1 MKREQTY
8 IEGSNFY
15 HSKGRVGRHFGSYW
29 WQNVRGRGAAPSS
42 LCAMRILDR
51 YIFREILYPFL
62 IALVALTFVAFLA
75 FSREIGWLLEL
86 IVRQSATFRDIWAI
100 SIAYIPNVLTFT
112 IPMAVL
118 VGILTGFGRMSSDS
132 EAIAFRATGISMVR
146 LLAPVLSLGILAFVA
161 NLAMTVWIAPQTA
174 ARLRDV
180 RYEFLARQ
188 VSLEVKPRVFNESL
202 TNFVLYVQNIA
213 REGFNW
219 QGILWADMSQPDEIR
234 VTFARSGA
242 VTKDEEHRTFA
253 LTLTDG
259 STHVVSPRSPHR
271 YSYDTFDT
279 TTLSVPMPQAPTKQ
293 DKIVISEMPTAAL
306 WNAMKA
312 GTATYEERVE
322 FHRRF
327 ALPFACLIFTLAGL
341 PLGVSTTRGSKS
353 MGLVLSLILMLLYY
367 LVFVGGTR
375 IASNAQF
382 SPFLGAWLP
391 NLAFAAL
398 GTLLIAR
405 SNREHDNRLLNSLA
419 SIMRWFSEKRA
430 EARTTRKRLRQWT
443 YSLTHHPKFFRLLD
457 AYVLRGFWFFFTLVL
472 VAFVALF
479 ILVTLFELL
488 PDIVKNKVE
497 SATVITYFVYLLPQI
512 LYYVIP
518 LTVLLAILIDLGTLT
533 KTNEILAVKA
543 GAVSLYRMAMPL
555 LLMGLLLSAGIYF
568 LQDFMLP
575 YANQLQDEYH
585 DIIKGR
591 APQTYRDP
599 QRKWMAGSGERIYH
613 YNYFDPDQDVFGG
626 ISIFGF
632 KPNSFELTE
641 WMFATRA
648 TWDGAMW
655 KFEDGWTRRIGT
667 GGSVDY
673 QPFTS
678 LEVRELDR
686 PDYFKKEV
694 RTAAQMT
701 YPELKRY
708 VTSLKQSGFDVS
720 GLMVDLYRKLSFPLV
735 SFIMAIIGIPFSF
748 TTGKKGAFYGIGL
761 CLAVGIFYWS
771 MFEFFDKLGGINRL
785 SPFVAAW
792 FPNLIFGFGG
802 IWMMLRVK
810 T

>member
-1 MKREQTY
+1 
-8 IEGSNFY
+8 
-15 HSKGRVGRHFGSYW
+15 
-29 WQNVRGRGAAPSS
+29 
-42 LCAMRILDR
+42 
-51 YIFREILYPFL
+51 
-62 IALVALTFVAFLA
+62 VALTFVAFLA
-75 FSREIGWLLEL
+75 FSREIGWLMEL
-86 IVRQSATFRDIWAI
+86 IVRQSATMRDISAI
-100 SIAYIPNVLTFT
+100 FLAYVPNVLTFT

-146 LLAPVLSLGILAFVA
+146 LLGPVLLLGSLAFAA
-161 NLAMTVWIAPQTA
+161 NFALTVWIAPQTA
-174 ARLRDV
+174 ANLRNL
-180 RYEFLARQ
+180 RYEFLAKQ

-202 TNFVLYVQNIA
+202 TNYVLYVQNPA

-219 QGILWADMSQPDEIR
+219 QGILMADMTQPDDVRIY
-234 VTFARSGA
+234 FARSGT
-242 VTKDEEHRTFA
+242 VTKDDEHRTFA

-259 STHVVSPRSPHR
+259 STHVVSPRSPNRWDHN
-271 YSYDTFDT
+271 TFVT
-279 TTLSVPMPQAPTKQ
+279 TTISVPMPPAPPK
-293 DKIVISEMPTAAL
+293 DDRILISETPSAEL
-306 WNAMKA
+306 WNGMKT

-322 FHRRF
+322 FQKRI
-327 ALPFACLIFTLAGL
+327 ALPFACIVFTLAGL

-353 MGLVLSLILMLLYY
+353 MGLVLSLILMLVYY
-367 LVFVGGTR
+367 LAFIGGTR
-375 IASNAQF
+375 IAGNAQF

-391 NLAFAAL
+391 NLAFAVL
-398 GTLLIAR
+398 GIFLLSR
-405 SNREHDNRLLNSLA
+405 SNRERENPVLSRLA
-419 SIMRWFSEKRA
+419 AIMRWFSEKRSA
-430 EARTTRKRLRQWT
+430 PRTNRDRFREWT

-457 AYVLRGFWFFFTLVL
+457 VYVLRGFWFFFTLVL
-472 VAFVALF
+472 IAFVALF

-488 PDIVKNKVE
+488 PDIVKNRIDTSIVV
-497 SATVITYFVYLLPQI
+497 SYFIFYLPQI

-518 LTVLLAILIDLGTLT
+518 LTVLLAILINLGTLT
-533 KTNEILAVKA
+533 KSNETLAVKA

-555 LLMGLLLSAGIYF
+555 LVMGLLLSAGIYF

-575 YANQLQDEYH
+575 YANQRQDEYH
-585 DIIKGR
+585 DLIKGR
-591 APQTYRDP
+591 APQTYHDP
-599 QRKWMAGSGERIYH
+599 QRKWMAGSDERIYH
-613 YNYFDPDQDVFGG
+613 YNYFNSDQNVFGG
-626 ISIFGF
+626 ISIFTF
-632 KPNSFELTE
+632 KPQTLELTD
-641 WMFATRA
+641 WIFASRA
-648 TWDGAMW
+648 TWEGSAWKLENGWSRHIGANG
-655 KFEDGWTRRIGT
+655 D
-667 GGSVDY
+667 DY
-673 QPFTS
+673 RPFTT
-678 LEVRELDR
+678 LRVQDFDR
-686 PDYFKKEV
+686 PEYFKREV

-708 VTSLKQSGFDVS
+708 VTNLRQSGLDVS

-771 MFEFFDKLGGINRL
+771 TFEVFDKLGGINRL

>member
-1 MKREQTY
+1 MK
-8 IEGSNFY
+8 
-15 HSKGRVGRHFGSYW
+15 
-29 WQNVRGRGAAPSS
+29 
-42 LCAMRILDR
+42 ILDR
-51 YIFREILYPFL
+51 YIFREILYPSL

-75 FSREIGWLLEL
+75 FSREIGWLFEL
-86 IVRQSATFRDIWAI
+86 IVRQAATVSQISKISVAI
-100 SIAYIPNVLTFT
+100 LPNVLTFT

-132 EAIAFRATGISMVR
+132 EAIAFRASGISMIR
-146 LLAPVLSLGILAFVA
+146 LLVPVMLLGTIAWAGSLTINVWLAPERASHLRELRYQ
-161 NLAMTVWIAPQTA
+161 IAA
-174 ARLRDV
+174 K
-180 RYEFLARQ
+180 Q
-188 VSLEVKPRVFNESL
+188 VSLEIKPRVFNENL
-202 TNFVLYVQNIA
+202 TNLVLYVQNSA
-213 REGFNW
+213 REAFRW
-219 QGILWADMSQPDEIR
+219 DGIMLADMTHPDQPS
-234 VTFARSGA
+234 VTFARSGNL
-242 VTKDEEHRTFA
+242 VKDEENHTFV
-253 LTLTDG
+253 LTLTNG
-259 STHVVSPRSPHR
+259 STH
-271 YSYDTFDT
+271 
-279 TTLSVPMPQAPTKQ
+279 A
-293 DKIVISEMPTAAL
+293 
-306 WNAMKA
+306 
-312 GTATYEERVE
+312 
-322 FHRRF
+322 
-327 ALPFACLIFTLAGL
+327 
-341 PLGVSTTRGSKS
+341 
-353 MGLVLSLILMLLYY
+353 
-367 LVFVGGTR
+367 
-375 IASNAQF
+375 F

-391 NLAFAAL
+391 NLVFAVVGIAL
-398 GTLLIAR
+398 LAR
-405 SNREHDNRLLNSLA
+405 SNREYENPVLSRLA
-419 SIMRWFSEKRA
+419 AVIRWFSDTRAAMRTSPKRWN
-430 EARTTRKRLRQWT
+430 RWT

-457 AYVLRGFWFFFTLVL
+457 VYVLRGFWFFFVLVL
-472 VAFVALF
+472 IAFVSVF

-488 PDIVKNKVE
+488 PDIVKNRVD
-497 SATVITYFVYLLPQI
+497 TVIVVTYFVYLLPQI

-518 LTVLLAILIDLGTLT
+518 LTVLLAILINLGTLT

-555 LLMGLLLSAGIYF
+555 LIMGFLLSAGIYF

-575 YANQLQDEYH
+575 YANQKQDEYH
-585 DIIKGR
+585 DVIKGR

-748 TTGKKGAFYGIGL
+748 TTGRKGAFYGIGL
-761 CLAVGIFYWS
+761 SVAVGIFYWS
-771 MFEFFDKLGGINRL
+771 TFAFFDKLGGINRL

-792 FPNLIFGFGG
+792 FPNLIFGFSG